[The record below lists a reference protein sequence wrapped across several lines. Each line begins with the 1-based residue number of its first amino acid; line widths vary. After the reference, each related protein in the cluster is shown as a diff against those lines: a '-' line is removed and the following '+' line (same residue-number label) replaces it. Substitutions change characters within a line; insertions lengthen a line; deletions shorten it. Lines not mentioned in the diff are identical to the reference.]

1 MADRTTKDIAGRI
14 EPTYHRR
21 MHPLRRTRRILS
33 ASLCVI
39 GALWAALGG
48 DSMHANGALASAHAP
63 FERNCAEC
71 HEGNFQAISED
82 SCVNCHPVDAH
93 SEEPAPACAECHRDH
108 RGRLGLAAVADAHCN
123 RCHEGHKSI
132 ADFASHVD
140 FATKAREQN
149 LAFSHRRHLDAK
161 LQEGPLVCAD
171 CHVKHESGFNPI
183 AFNRHCVRCHTER
196 VDDEFPKETVPHGFQ
211 PEALRDWVTA
221 VYLRQG
227 IVDLDRSRNAAAAL
241 FDPERE
247 RGCLICH
254 TMQDGKIVAPAI
266 PDRWQTKARFDH
278 RPHRNTQ
285 CAHCHEMTASEKAA
299 DLKLPG
305 IATCRECHSPKA
317 APATCATCHQYHV
330 LNTLWR

>member
-1 MADRTTKDIAGRI
+1 
-14 EPTYHRR
+14 
-21 MHPLRRTRRILS
+21 
-33 ASLCVI
+33 
-39 GALWAALGG
+39 
-48 DSMHANGALASAHAP
+48 
-63 FERNCAEC
+63 
-71 HEGNFQAISED
+71 
-82 SCVNCHPVDAH
+82 
-93 SEEPAPACAECHRDH
+93 
-108 RGRLGLAAVADAHCN
+108 LAAVADAHCN

-196 VDDEFPKETVPHGFQ
+196 VDDEFPEETVPHGFQ

-227 IVDLDRSRNAAAAL
+227 
-241 FDPERE
+241 
-247 RGCLICH
+247 
-254 TMQDGKIVAPAI
+254 MI